1 MNGDMELKNVFIS
14 TGEKFGFY
22 TLRGTYLVKICW
34 KGETRII
41 QKDYFF
47 RNLSTDKAKAETL
60 AQEYAEHYGVPFVGN
75 ADFTLEEI
83 QRRKSEEVQEQ
94 KERVERLVREAEE
107 RAKEEYARVVQ
118 EGVFVTGKYLGMTP
132 SEVDVVNRKYLFWAA
147 EQFIEGLHAN
157 KFNVNC
163 ALAKKYI
170 EENNIQ
176 PSDFVGVE
184 GEQIELT
191 LTLREAYWTRGQ
203 FPSIQF
209 LCFDEN
215 GNDVCFFST
224 AKGFK
229 ALKNGEKF
237 SIRGLV
243 KQHYTNWKGEKSTTI
258 NKPKMI

>member
-1 MNGDMELKNVFIS
+1 MNGDMELQSLFIS

-22 TLRGTYLVKICW
+22 TLRGIFLVAIHIQ
-34 KGETRII
+34 GERRVITR
-41 QKDYFF
+41 DYFF

-60 AQEYAEHYGVPFVGN
+60 AQEYAEQYGVPFTGN
-75 ADFTLEEI
+75 AEFALDEI
-83 QRRKSEEVQEQ
+83 KRRKAEEVREQ
-94 KERVERLVREAEE
+94 AERVARLVREAEE
-107 RAKEEYARVVQ
+107 QAKEEYTRVVQ
-118 EGVFVTGKYLGMTP
+118 EGVFVCGKYTGKTAAQ
-132 SEVDVVNRKYLFWAA
+132 VDKFDRKYLFWAA

-170 EENNIQ
+170 EENNIEKGG
-176 PSDFVGVE
+176 FVGVV
-184 GEQIELT
+184 GEQIELN
-191 LTLREAYWTRGQ
+191 LTLVNSFWTRGQ

-229 ALKNGEKF
+229 ALNNGEKF

>member
-1 MNGDMELKNVFIS
+1 MNGDMKLQSLFIS

-22 TLRGTYLVKICW
+22 TLRGIFLVAINIE
-34 KGETRII
+34 GERRFITR
-41 QKDYFF
+41 DYFF
-47 RNLSTDKAKAETL
+47 RNLSTDQAKAETL
-60 AQEYAEHYGVPFVGN
+60 AQEYAEQYGVPFTGN
-75 ADFTLEEI
+75 AEFALDEI
-83 QRRKSEEVQEQ
+83 KRRKAEEVREQ
-94 KERVERLVREAEE
+94 AERVARLVREAEE
-107 RAKEEYARVVQ
+107 QAKEEYTRVVQ
-118 EGVFVTGKYLGMTP
+118 EGVFVCGKYTGKTAAQ
-132 SEVDVVNRKYLFWAA
+132 VDKFDRKYLFWAA
-147 EQFIEGLHAN
+147 EQFIEGVHAN

-163 ALAKKYI
+163 ALAKKYL

-224 AKGFK
+224 AKAFK